1 MKVIA
6 GSPILA
12 GRRLR
17 AEALQRAGVKAMT
30 IEWEGKMA
38 DTSKKEEKEYSS
50 SETGKVYQK
59 ERLFFRE
66 LTGLTYSLR
75 EELKRIRKVPRVIKG
90 KDLKFK
96 KGPQFYN
103 VDILTP
109 KEKITQVLYAHYIVI
124 APGGKSDKHGHMNE
138 AMFYILDGKGHEIHD
153 GVRYDWEAGDVV
165 VVENSCVH
173 QHFND
178 DPNRP
183 ARALVIKSKPLYLF
197 MNMIMQE
204 VVEEAPK
211 DPVPGHEGFKP
222 TYLPE

>member
-1 MKVIA
+1 MVEVSRKVSEEREYEDSDL
-6 GSPILA
+6 G
-12 GRRLR
+12 
-17 AEALQRAGVKAMT
+17 KAY
-30 IEWEGKMA
+30 K
-38 DTSKKEEKEYSS
+38 
-50 SETGKVYQK
+50 K

-66 LTGLTYSLR
+66 LSGLTYSLR
-75 EELKRIRKVPRVIKG
+75 EELRRIRKVPRVIKG

-96 KGPQFYN
+96 DGTQFFN
-103 VDILTP
+103 VNILTP
-109 KEKITQVLYAHYIVI
+109 KEKITQVLYAHYIVLS
-124 APGGKSDKHGHMNE
+124 PGGKSDKHGHMNE

-197 MNMIMQE
+197 MNLIMQE
-204 VVEEAPK
+204 VVEEAPQY
-211 DPVPGHEGFKP
+211 PAPGHENFKA
-222 TYLPE
+222 TFFPE